1 MNEIGMNH
9 LPPIVLECPECG
21 EKYLVSRESYTP
33 SEHATVYSDGYFMDS
48 VNWRTPLIIGCVT
61 CELGFFPETGKV
73 IAEPATWEE
82 FNENWSHIKKAEPP
96 TAGSLA
102 LELRARRKMKPAEEL
117 ALRKEFW
124 YSGNHSETGRMLM
137 KKNPKFK
144 KYWIESLEI
153 LETLLSENDEKELL
167 LKAEINRQ
175 LGNFEKT
182 IQLLS
187 GAKQTIAKGIIEKA
201 GKQDA
206 SLFMFK

>member
-1 MNEIGMNH
+1 MNQ

-21 EKYLVSRESYTP
+21 EKYLISRESYTP
-33 SEHATVYSDGYFMDS
+33 SENATIYSDGYFMDS

-61 CELGFFPETGKV
+61 CELGFFPENGKV

-82 FNENWSHIKKAEPP
+82 FNEYWAHIKKAEPP

-102 LELRARRKMKPAEEL
+102 LELRARRNMQQNAEV

-137 KKNPKFK
+137 TKNPKFR
-144 KYWIESLEI
+144 KYWTESLEK
-153 LETLLSENDEKELL
+153 LETLLSGSNEKELL

-187 GAKQTIAKGIIEKA
+187 ESKQLLAIAITDKAKA
-201 GKQDA
+201 QD
-206 SLFMFK
+206 SMLFSIN